1 MLTIEKTKKLTKDL
15 TPYVV
20 GLGLIITIVITIKA
34 LKHRK

>member
-1 MLTIEKTKKLTKDL
+1 MLTIEKNKKLTKDL

-34 LKHRK
+34 LKNKQ